1 MPRPADHIPVGRS
14 RVRCPWRACA
24 LVAATVLAAA
34 AVPAGTSRAQDKPDR
49 SVLEKLERSL
59 DAKRDKDAKLGK
71 RMAALGAAIKAL
83 REKLVAA
90 AERAQFREAALL
102 RTEIELAELETRERK
117 SRAGFEEAQRQLA
130 RLLAAMQRIRRHPP
144 GAFAIRFDRAD
155 DAIRSTVVLRALIP
169 KIEERAS
176 ILRGRLQTFA
186 ALKTRIGKRQ
196 ALLRK
201 QRDGLAAVRTQVA
214 ALIERQSELL
224 QQTQKERD
232 ANAAR
237 IAELTRE
244 AKSLRDLVERLDRED
259 EKAERKAGTPRAD
272 ALTRPALVRP
282 FGKARG
288 HVTMPVAGR
297 IVRRFGQAD
306 EYGLDVRG
314 LQIQAR
320 KGAQVVAPYDGQ
332 IVFAGPFRSYGQILI
347 IRHSGGYH
355 SLVAGLKRIYV
366 VNKQWVL
373 AGEPVGVMGGR
384 TAAGPRLYLEIR
396 RKGRPINPLP
406 WLAADKRKV
415 NG

>member
-1 MPRPADHIPVGRS
+1 MRPPADRRHPEHRLGV
-14 RVRCPWRACA
+14 
-24 LVAATVLAAA
+24 VAATVVLAVASMA
-34 AVPAGTSRAQDKPDR
+34 AVPVGAALGQDKPDR
-49 SVLEKLERSL
+49 SVLEKLERNL
-59 DAKRDKDAKLGK
+59 DASRDRGAKLTR
-71 RMAALGAAIKAL
+71 RMAALGQAIKAL
-83 REKLVAA
+83 REKMVGA

-102 RTEIELAELETRERK
+102 RTEIELAELEGRERK
-117 SRAGFEEAQRQLA
+117 SRAGFEEAQRQFA
-130 RLLAAMQRIRRHPP
+130 RLVAAMQRIRRHPP

-169 KIEERAS
+169 KIEERAA
-176 ILRGRLQTFA
+176 ILRGRLRTFA
-186 ALKTRIGKRQ
+186 ELKTRIGRRQ
-196 ALLRK
+196 ALLRE
-201 QRDGLAAVRTQVA
+201 QQTGLAEVRVQLA
-214 ALIERQSELL
+214 ALVDRQSELL
-224 QQTQKERD
+224 QQTQQERD
-232 ANAAR
+232 TNAAR
-237 IAELTRE
+237 ITELT
-244 AKSLRDLVERLDRED
+244 AKARSLRDLVERLDREHD
-259 EKAERKAGTPRAD
+259 KTQPKAPAPRAD

-288 HVTMPVAGR
+288 RVTMPVAGR
-297 IVRRFGQAD
+297 VVQRFGQTD
-306 EYGLDVRG
+306 EFGLEVRG
-314 LQIQAR
+314 LQIAAH

-355 SLVAGLKRIYV
+355 SLVAGLTRIYV

-373 AGEPVGVMGGR
+373 AGEPVGIMGGR

>member
-1 MPRPADHIPVGRS
+1 VRS
-14 RVRCPWRACA
+14 RADSPGLGPGLGLIAATAA
-24 LVAATVLAAA
+24 LAVVAAPLE
-34 AVPAGTSRAQDKPDR
+34 PSYAQDKPDR
-49 SVLEKLERSL
+49 GALEKVERNL
-59 DAKRDKDAKLGK
+59 DASRDKGAKLTK
-71 RMAALGAAIKAL
+71 RMAALGHAIQAL
-83 REKLVAA
+83 REKLVRAA
-90 AERAQFREAALL
+90 QRAQFREAELL
-102 RTEIELAELETRERK
+102 RTEIELAELEARERK
-117 SRAGFEEAQRQLA
+117 SRAGFREAQRQLA
-130 RLLAAMQRIRRHPP
+130 RLIAAMQRIRRHPP

-169 KIEERAS
+169 KIEERAA
-176 ILRGRLQTFA
+176 ILRNRLRTFA
-186 ALKTRIGKRQ
+186 ALKARIGRRQ
-196 ALLRK
+196 AQLRK
-201 QRDGLAAVRTQVA
+201 QRDGLAQIHTQLA
-214 ALIERQSELL
+214 GLIARQSELL
-224 QQTQKERD
+224 QQTQRERD
-232 ANAAR
+232 TNAAR
-237 IAELTRE
+237 IAALTRK
-244 AKSLRDLVERLDRED
+244 ARSLRDLVERLDRES
-259 EKAERKAGTPRAD
+259 EKTEPKAPAPRAD

-297 IVRRFGQAD
+297 VVRRFGQTD
-306 EYGLDVRG
+306 EFGLEVRG
-314 LQIQAR
+314 LQIEAR

-355 SLVAGLKRIYV
+355 SLVAGLTRIYV